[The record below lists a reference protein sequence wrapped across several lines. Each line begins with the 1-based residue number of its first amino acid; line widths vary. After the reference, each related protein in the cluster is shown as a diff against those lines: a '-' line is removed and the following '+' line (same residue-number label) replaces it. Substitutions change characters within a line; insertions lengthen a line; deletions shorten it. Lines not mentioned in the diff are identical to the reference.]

1 MIKKVFVQPTD
12 FLCRSQLLCK
22 ANSCV
27 RVPRRPA
34 TTARHYNAAI
44 QANGLVRLDAP
55 RSRESTL
62 QCASVPTGT
71 RICRSGKNDALGYVV
86 DFRHSFRRRT
96 RVTPHQLR
104 EISGKTW
111 AVSICRL
118 NGDRIAGL
126 GLAGGGWNL
135 SHLCWACS
143 YLQDGRP
150 WDFG

>member
-1 MIKKVFVQPTD
+1 MQSQ
-12 FLCRSQLLCK
+12 FLRPSAKETGNK
-22 ANSCV
+22 A
-27 RVPRRPA
+27 R
-34 TTARHYNAAI
+34 
-44 QANGLVRLDAP
+44 ANGLVRLDAP

-104 EISGKTW
+104 EILGKTW

-126 GLAGGGWNL
+126 GLAGCGWNL
-135 SHLCWACS
+135 SHLCWACL
-143 YLQDGRP
+143 YLHDGRP